1 MTTKNINDAY
11 AYRSKLPFV
20 KYEGG
25 RRIVWWNVKPTGKW
39 GLDFKVGRQYALKF
53 WEVCGPGRAFAL
65 EFQQITLGML
75 LAAKTYKSPG
85 YSGVEAGFL
94 LAVGELHGGV
104 NHIQAFLQ
112 NHDADVQKTGG
123 VERDTLSWNMG
134 VGRYTPDD
142 WEFGVS
148 RSS

>member
-1 MTTKNINDAY
+1 
-11 AYRSKLPFV
+11 
-20 KYEGG
+20 
-25 RRIVWWNVKPTGKW
+25 
-39 GLDFKVGRQYALKF
+39 
-53 WEVCGPGRAFAL
+53 
-65 EFQQITLGML
+65 
-75 LAAKTYKSPG
+75 
-85 YSGVEAGFL
+85 
-94 LAVGELHGGV
+94 
-104 NHIQAFLQ
+104 LQ